1 MIDPRKAELAAAD
14 HGYFAMTLG
23 ARELKYMRSFKKGR
37 LRVNVYFTTGTVGTS
52 LYHPEQDRR
61 TQLFRRNMTLS
72 DLKKILAEPRLHTG
86 RGYYDRLGREGRKVR
101 NNTGGGWVRF
111 ASQFGDKETW
121 KRAMVPNY
129 YKGKIKSITIGL
141 NTFVALFTDGTTRFG
156 PNLPKE
162 LFHKL
167 FRRSSRLPPPDIV
180 ELGLRSDQS
189 YFVQF
194 ADGSK
199 KWHDLPDKLEK
210 ILEKDTVGVDV
221 LAIGSRNHFYVRLKD
236 GTVHYYLPA
245 DLSGFIKSR
254 VASYGRNPDHAEI
267 VRVSLSESGDWA
279 VQLTNGRWRWNEQNN
294 NIIQE
299 EHREKI
305 DNCWRIR
312 NIAFG
317 GGEDYIVSYIE

>member
-1 MIDPRKAELAAAD
+1 M
-14 HGYFAMTLG
+14 
-23 ARELKYMRSFKKGR
+23 
-37 LRVNVYFTTGTVGTS
+37 
-52 LYHPEQDRR
+52 
-61 TQLFRRNMTLS
+61 
-72 DLKKILAEPRLHTG
+72 
-86 RGYYDRLGREGRKVR
+86 
-101 NNTGGGWVRF
+101 
-111 ASQFGDKETW
+111 
-121 KRAMVPNY
+121 
-129 YKGKIKSITIGL
+129 
-141 NTFVALFTDGTTRFG
+141 ALFTDGTTRFG

-245 DLSGFIKSR
+245 DLSGFIKSKIGI
-254 VASYGRNPDHAEI
+254 SSWLLF
-267 VRVSLSESGDWA
+267 VRFLLIISRILKLMVLSE
-279 VQLTNGRWRWNEQNN
+279 VT
-294 NIIQE
+294 
-299 EHREKI
+299 
-305 DNCWRIR
+305 
-312 NIAFG
+312 
-317 GGEDYIVSYIE
+317 